1 MTEEKSGGN
10 QSLIRGLK
18 LIDILSN
25 YPNGCPLAKLAELA
39 QLNKST
45 VHRLLQGLQQEGFT
59 QPATTAGSYRLTT
72 KCLSIGHK
80 MFASLNIIHLAAP
93 YLEQLNLKTGET
105 VNFSMREGDHAVM
118 IYKLEP
124 TGGMLQTRAYI
135 GQRLNLY
142 CSGMGKLY
150 LAYDNNSDYLAHYWQ
165 SQQAIIR
172 PLTQNTI
179 TDLALM
185 QQELA
190 EIRHQHFALDKE
202 ENELG
207 VTCIAYP
214 VFNFKGEVKYAVSV
228 SMSVSRLA
236 QTDTA
241 QLHQAIKQTALAIS
255 KELGWEK
262 ADFV

>member
-1 MTEEKSGGN
+1 MTEEKASGN

-18 LIDILSN
+18 LIDLLSN
-25 YPNGCPLAKLAELA
+25 YPNGCPLAQLAELA

-45 VHRLLQGLQQEGFT
+45 VHRLLQGLQQEGFV
-59 QPATTAGSYRLTT
+59 QPATTTGSYRLTT

-80 MFASLNIIHLAAP
+80 MFSSMNIIHLAAP

-105 VNFSMREGDHAVM
+105 VNFSMRENDQAIM

-124 TGGMLQTRAYI
+124 TTGMLQTRAYI
-135 GQRLNLY
+135 GQRMPLF

-150 LAYDNNSDYLAHYWQ
+150 LAFDANWESYLEHYWLQ
-165 SQQAIIR
+165 HSAEIR
-172 PLTQNTI
+172 PLTCHTI
-179 TDLALM
+179 TDLSAM
-185 QQELA
+185 KQELA
-190 EIRHQHFALDKE
+190 VISEQKFALDKE

-214 VFNFKGEVKYAVSV
+214 IFNFKNEVKYAISV

-236 QTDTA
+236 QIGTDF
-241 QLHQAIKQTALAIS
+241 LHQELKAAAEAIS
-255 KELGWEK
+255 KELGWEE
-262 ADFV
+262 